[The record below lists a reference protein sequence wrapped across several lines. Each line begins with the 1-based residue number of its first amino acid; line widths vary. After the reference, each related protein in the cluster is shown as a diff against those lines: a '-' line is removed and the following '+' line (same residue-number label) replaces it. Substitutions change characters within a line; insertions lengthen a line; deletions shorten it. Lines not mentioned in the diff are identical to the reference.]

1 MDGSFARAREG
12 DASATRAVVAALHPR
27 LSKMAVYY
35 ARCSGEDAEDLL
47 QEAWV
52 GLLEALPHVDLS
64 IGSPDQYLVQ
74 QARWRLLDAIR
85 HARRRRCL
93 SLEEAGPEPDLPAP
107 DETPHQALC
116 AREFARRL
124 KPVQRAVLG
133 HLLAGHTWRETGAAL
148 GCTSA
153 NIAYHVRRIR
163 HQYTEW
169 LEEK

>member
-85 HARRRRCL
+85 RPPAPLPVAGEPAPGRISPRPTRR
-93 SLEEAGPEPDLPAP
+93 APGALPASSP
-107 DETPHQALC
+107 AD
-116 AREFARRL
+116 
-124 KPVQRAVLG
+124 
-133 HLLAGHTWRETGAAL
+133 
-148 GCTSA
+148 
-153 NIAYHVRRIR
+153 
-163 HQYTEW
+163 
-169 LEEK
+169 